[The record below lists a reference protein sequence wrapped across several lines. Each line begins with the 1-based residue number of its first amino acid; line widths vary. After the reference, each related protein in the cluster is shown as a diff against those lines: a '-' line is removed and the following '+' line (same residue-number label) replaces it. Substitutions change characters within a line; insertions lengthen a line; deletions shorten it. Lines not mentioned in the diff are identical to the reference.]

1 MAITFWWCCENAG
14 TWQQQAELTRPGEQP
29 LPRAEG
35 GRSSCRHVPPRTANV
50 MDAFLASTLSVF
62 IAEIGDKT
70 QLLSLFLITRFHR
83 RTPVIL
89 GILIATLVNHGLSAL
104 LGAWVAS
111 WLPQAWVPWL
121 VAGSFVAIALWLLF
135 PDKEGGEDSKLLGLG
150 AFAATT
156 LMFFL
161 AEIGDKTQIATVV
174 LAARYDATFWVIV
187 GTTVGMLLANVPV
200 ILAGKWIMERMP
212 MATARIGASI
222 LFMVLAVITVL
233 AAFNGL

>member
-1 MAITFWWCCENAG
+1 MTVPRV
-14 TWQQQAELTRPGEQP
+14 LMLRPGTPQI
-29 LPRAEG
+29 
-35 GRSSCRHVPPRTANV
+35 

-70 QLLSLFLITRFHR
+70 QLLSLFLISRFHR
-83 RTPVIL
+83 RTPIIL
-89 GILIATLVNHGLSAL
+89 GILVATLVNHGLSAL

-135 PDKEGGEDSKLLGLG
+135 PDKDDSEDSRLLGLG
-150 AFAATT
+150 AFTATT

-187 GTTVGMLLANVPV
+187 GTTIGMLLANVPV
-200 ILAGKWIMERMP
+200 ILAGKWLMQRLP
-212 MATARIGASI
+212 LATARIGASL
-222 LFMVLAVITVL
+222 LFVVLAVITVL